1 MTSRLVDVV
10 IVGDGP
16 AGSALAQACTRRG
29 LSTCLV
35 GPDADWEA
43 TYGCWVDDLDAPG
56 IDAADLGDASAWFAL
71 VLDSI
76 RVVGETTHDL
86 VRSYGVIDN
95 PSMRAALRH
104 GVDHR
109 TAHVERVEVGA
120 KGHRV
125 VLARGPELTARL
137 VIDAA
142 GWPSRFAPASARSS
156 NATLPAWQ
164 TALGVVLT
172 APPDGDLGVATLM
185 DLRPVGA
192 GGSNDRASTIGPSG
206 VDSFAYAVPV
216 ADGWLVEE
224 TVLAARP
231 AVEPVALLA
240 RLAARLG
247 RHPDELLADAVRT
260 ELVRI
265 PMGGALP
272 APDQTVVA
280 FGAAAGFIH
289 PATGYSIGGSLRA
302 VGRVANAIGNAA
314 DGVGVI
320 DSAVVW
326 ESVWPLA
333 QRRTRVFHDFGLET
347 LTRLDGDGIRHF
359 FDAFFDL
366 PTETWSTYLRI
377 DSTPAETAQVM
388 TQLFKGSSWSLRRRL
403 AFGNPVQLARLIRP

>member
-1 MTSRLVDVV
+1 MTSALVDVV

-16 AGSALAQACTRRG
+16 AGSALAQGCARRG

-43 TYGCWVDDLDAPG
+43 TYGCWVDDLAAPG
-56 IDAADLGDASAWFAL
+56 VGVLGLDDTSTWFVQ
-71 VLDSI
+71 VLDTI
-76 RVVGETTHDL
+76 RVVGDSTHDL
-86 VRSYGVIDN
+86 VRPYGVIDN
-95 PSMRAALRH
+95 PSLRATLRD

-109 TAHVERVEVGA
+109 AGHVERVEVGA
-120 KGHRV
+120 DQHRV
-125 VLARGPELTARL
+125 VLARGPELSARL

-156 NATLPAWQ
+156 NATQPAWQ
-164 TALGVVLT
+164 TALGVVLA
-172 APPDGDLGVATLM
+172 APPDGDLGTATLM

-192 GGSNDRASTIGPSG
+192 DGSTSRASTIGPRG

-247 RHPDELLADAVRT
+247 RHPDELLAEALRT
-260 ELVRI
+260 EAVRI
-265 PMGGALP
+265 PMGGPLP
-272 APDQTVVA
+272 APDQAVVA

-289 PATGYSIGGSLRA
+289 PATGYSIAGSLRA
-302 VGRVANAIGNAA
+302 VERVADAIGNASEGLGA
-314 DGVGVI
+314 I
-320 DSAVVW
+320 DAAVVW
-326 ESVWPLA
+326 DSVWPLT

-347 LTRLDGDGIRHF
+347 LTRLDGEGIRRF

-366 PTETWSTYLRI
+366 PIETWASYLRI
-377 DSTPAETAQVM
+377 DATPAETAQVM

-403 AFGNPVQLARLIRP
+403 ALGNPVQLARLIRP